1 MSRSFII
8 PYDFSRVSAS
18 VASETSYVGT
28 AQDMTGGVYLSTVVF
43 DSTSSYLVTI
53 PQTTATGT
61 YYYPIVE
68 QQNAVITIKNSFLPY
83 TLTIGKKN

>member
-8 PYDFSRVSAS
+8 PYDLSRVSAS
-18 VASETSYVGT
+18 VASATSYVGT
-28 AQDMTGGVYLSTVVF
+28 AQDITGGVYLSTVVF
-43 DSTSSYLVTI
+43 DSTSSYIATI

-83 TLTIGKKN
+83 TLTIGKKD